1 MLKVTDMSARFGG
14 RLVLENV
21 DLEVLDGRVTLLIGH
36 NGAGKTTLA
45 RCLCGLER
53 IVRGSVTLNGTELAG
68 KSATERARLGLL
80 LVPQGRGIFAD
91 VSVRDH
97 FGIMRGQAARG
108 SAPEVVEAATEEAL
122 QLFPELR
129 RAWRKRAGE
138 LSGGQQQQLSLS
150 RALLYQVRVLVFDE
164 PSVGLSPRLVGETM
178 EFIAR
183 LKADGRAILLI
194 EQNVSRA
201 LKEADSVCALK
212 RGRMAASDL
221 DPADLSGD
229 RLAELF

>member
-1 MLKVTDMSARFGG
+1 MLTVTDMNARLGG

-21 DLEVLDGRVTLLIGH
+21 DLEIPDGRVTLLIGH
-36 NGAGKTTLA
+36 NGSGKTTLA
-45 RCLCGLER
+45 RCMCGLEHNA
-53 IVRGSVTLNGTELAG
+53 RGSVRLDGKELAG
-68 KSATERARLGLL
+68 TSATERARLGLL

-108 SAPEVVEAATEEAL
+108 RPAESVEAATEEAL
-122 QLFPELR
+122 KLFPELR
-129 RAWRKRAGE
+129 RAWKKRAGE

-150 RALLYQVRVLVFDE
+150 RALLYKVRVLVFDE

-178 EFIAR
+178 EFISR
-183 LKADGRAILLI
+183 LKTAGRSILLI

-201 LKEADSVCALK
+201 LKEADLVCALK
-212 RGRMAASDL
+212 RGRMVASDL
-221 DPADLSGD
+221 DPAELSGD
-229 RLAELF
+229 KLAELF